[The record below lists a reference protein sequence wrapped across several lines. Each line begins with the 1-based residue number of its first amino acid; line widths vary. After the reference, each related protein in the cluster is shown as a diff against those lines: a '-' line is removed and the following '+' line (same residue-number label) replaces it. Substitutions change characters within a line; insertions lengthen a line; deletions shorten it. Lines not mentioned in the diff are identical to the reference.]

1 MASHLMIDIEG
12 LATGPDATILTIAAQ
27 SFDPFGAGYLDR
39 HYYGRVTTESQ
50 ENRAIDEGTVA
61 WWATQPDEAR
71 EEALGDGPDRVPLK
85 QALEDLYKIAWQHD
99 FIWAQGPT
107 YDCNIL
113 EHAFKSYNMVLPW
126 KFYRVRDSRTVISLW
141 PDCPKPP
148 TTHHALEDVRKQ
160 IDLLQKTLNH
170 LGVTDIR

>member
-1 MASHLMIDIEG
+1 M
-12 LATGPDATILTIAAQ
+12 
-27 SFDPFGAGYLDR
+27 
-39 HYYGRVTTESQ
+39 
-50 ENRAIDEGTVA
+50 
-61 WWATQPDEAR
+61 
-71 EEALGDGPDRVPLK
+71 GDGPDRVPLK
-85 QALEDLYKIAWQHD
+85 TALDDLYKIAWQHD

-113 EHAFKSYNMVLPW
+113 EHAFKSYNMALPW
-126 KFYRVRDSRTVISLW
+126 KFYKVRDSRTVISLW

-160 IDLLQKTLNH
+160 INLLQKTLNH